1 MDVREAHLMTTIRAT
16 CPTCGEVGLTPEEI
30 ELRVDESDS
39 SASFYA
45 FACPSCF
52 GQVRKP
58 ADERVVRLLI
68 SGGVEVLEA
77 PVAGPPPRKLSERF
91 DGPGITHDDILDFHA
106 LLETAGWFEAL
117 CAQVNARDAAW

>member
-1 MDVREAHLMTTIRAT
+1 MTTIRAT

-30 ELRVDESDS
+30 ELRVDHGDS

-45 FACPSCF
+45 FSCPSCF
-52 GQVRKP
+52 GTVRKP

-77 PVAGPPPRKLSERF
+77 APAGPPPRRLSERF
-91 DGPGITHDDILDFHA
+91 DWPKITHDDLLDFHA
-106 LLETAGWFEAL
+106 LLEADGWFEL
-117 CAQVNARDAAW
+117 LHSMVNEHRAA

>member
-1 MDVREAHLMTTIRAT
+1 MTTIRAT

-30 ELRVDESDS
+30 ELRVDSTDS

-52 GQVRKP
+52 GTVRKP

-68 SGGVEVLEA
+68 SGGVEVLDAE
-77 PVAGPPPRKLSERF
+77 PAGPPPRRRSERF
-91 DGPGITHDDILDFHA
+91 DGPRISHDDLLDFHA
-106 LLETAGWFEAL
+106 LLDTEDWF
-117 CAQVNARDAAW
+117 AQLSEMDNERRPA

>member
-1 MDVREAHLMTTIRAT
+1 MTTIRAT

-30 ELRVDESDS
+30 ELRVDHGDTT
-39 SASFYA
+39 ASFYA

-52 GQVRKP
+52 GTVRKP

-77 PVAGPPPRKLSERF
+77 APEGPAPRRLSERF
-91 DGPGITHDDILDFHA
+91 DGPAVAHDDILDFHA
-106 LLETAGWFEAL
+106 LLESDDWFDQVAAL
-117 CAQVNARDAAW
+117 VNTSDAA

>member
-1 MDVREAHLMTTIRAT
+1 MTTIRAT

-30 ELRVDESDS
+30 ELRVDEGDAAS
-39 SASFYA
+39 SFYA

-52 GQVRKP
+52 GTVRKP

-77 PVAGPPPRKLSERF
+77 QPVGPPPRRLSERF
-91 DGPGITHDDILDFHA
+91 DFPRLTHDDLLDFHA
-106 LLETAGWFEAL
+106 LLETPGWYDLL
-117 CAQVNARDAAW
+117 CSTIRERRNA